1 MTKKLKKSGICR
13 HFFSEKIYQIPNFP
27 GFFSEK
33 PETPIKIT
41 TEYSW
46 NFVNILAK
54 HFICPFK
61 SDEFLNKVENNPKKL
76 LKNSVIFRHFFRY
89 TYSVFSVFSVS
100 PRFSFF
106 NTLEVSSDSKA
117 AKRSSSIFFVKPKQT
132 REFLFCFDFAS
143 VTLTRIFTM
152 RVRVKAHALH
162 RLFCFASQLSRL
174 LLSNVSALMSFTS
187 KIVKNP
193 AIWRKKS
200 SFWKVRFYSS
210 KWFKLLSKSK
220 QTLRFDE

>member
-1 MTKKLKKSGICR
+1 M
-13 HFFSEKIYQIPNFP
+13 KISPKNCWKIPL
-27 GFFSEK
+27 
-33 PETPIKIT
+33 
-41 TEYSW
+41 
-46 NFVNILAK
+46 ILWQ
-54 HFICPFK
+54 
-61 SDEFLNKVENNPKKL
+61 
-76 LKNSVIFRHFFRY
+76 FFRY

-193 AIWRKKS
+193 AIWRKNS
-200 SFWKVRFYSS
+200 SFLKVRFYSS

-220 QTLRFDE
+220 QTL